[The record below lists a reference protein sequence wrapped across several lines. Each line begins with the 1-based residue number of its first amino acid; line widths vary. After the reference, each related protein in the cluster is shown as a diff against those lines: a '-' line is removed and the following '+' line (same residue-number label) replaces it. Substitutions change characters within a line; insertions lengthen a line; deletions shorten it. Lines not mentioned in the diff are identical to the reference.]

1 MGTQPPVLVAE
12 QDQGPPGDLQHLVVA
27 RCLHPVGPAERHP
40 ATGEDP
46 LRLQRLDFGA
56 VIGRGWQAAR
66 LLHWR
71 QAGGERVREIGV
83 RHHDCRP

>member
-1 MGTQPPVLVAE
+1 MGAQPPVLVAE
-12 QDQGPPGDLQHLVVA
+12 QDQGPPGELQRLVVA

-66 LLHWR
+66 PRHGR
-71 QAGGERVREIGV
+71 QTGAQ
-83 RHHDCRP
+83 